1 MVGGRA
7 HRVGHLGAVAV
18 LRGDFVVGVLLR
30 SGFAHTL
37 LAYAVNAAGG
47 ARERGACLCLCLCV
61 WLRRLH
67 VYPRI
72 RVSMSACYAQ
82 GSAAI
87 LHTCLR
93 IYIVSQLGAKPLCPH
108 PPDPLNLISHRPWK
122 GRMFHMLFVEAMT

>member
-7 HRVGHLGAVAV
+7 HRIGHLGAVAV

-61 WLRRLH
+61 CVAQASSCLSTYPCLH
-67 VYPRI
+67 VC
-72 RVSMSACYAQ
+72 M
-82 GSAAI
+82 
-87 LHTCLR
+87 LR
-93 IYIVSQLGAKPLCPH
+93 T
-108 PPDPLNLISHRPWK
+108 R
-122 GRMFHMLFVEAMT
+122 